1 METVEQVL
9 VVRLLRLRGNSGSGL
24 TRKQLGEWEA
34 ETGT

>member
-1 METVEQVL
+1 METIEQFL